1 MLSPLFTDFYEIT
14 MAYGYWKSGRAEREA
29 VFHLFFRK
37 MPFGGGYAIAAGLA
51 DAVSFLKEF
60 HFSQEDVDYL
70 GSLKDAKG
78 GPMFEPEFLRALAEM
93 RLTCDIDAI
102 PEGTVVFPHQPL
114 LRVRGPIWQAQ
125 LVESALLNLINFQT
139 LIATK
144 AARICQ
150 AAGDDEVI
158 EFGMRRAQGVDG
170 AMSATRAAFIGGC
183 RSTSNVLA
191 GQRYGIPVRGT
202 HSHSWVVSFA
212 TQPEAFKTFAE
223 TLPDNCVFL
232 VDTYG
237 TLQGVRDA
245 IDVGHELAQR
255 GHRLAGVRLDSGD
268 LAWLSIEARKLL
280 DAAGFQDTPII
291 ASNELDEHVIES
303 LKHQGAPIKIWG
315 VGGKLVTGGEQSAL
329 GGVYKLTAVREGDRW
344 EPRIKISEDAVK
356 VNLPGI
362 LQVRRFLKDRMFA
375 ADAIY
380 DESHPLPEEMRIV
393 DPSDPIRHRRVL
405 SDSTHEDLLQPLFR
419 KGRLVSEMPSLE
431 AIQGRTKSQIACL
444 HPSIKRLQSPHRYP
458 AGLESGLRE
467 RKMQLIAQHQVPS

>member
-1 MLSPLFTDFYEIT
+1 
-14 MAYGYWKSGRAEREA
+14 
-29 VFHLFFRK
+29 
-37 MPFGGGYAIAAGLA
+37 
-51 DAVSFLKEF
+51 
-60 HFSQEDVDYL
+60 
-70 GSLKDAKG
+70 
-78 GPMFEPEFLRALAEM
+78 M

-102 PEGTVVFPHQPL
+102 PEGTVVFAHQPL
-114 LRVRGPIWQAQ
+114 MRVRGPIWQAQ

-170 AMSATRAAFIGGC
+170 AMSATRASFIGGC
-183 RSTSNVLA
+183 TSTSNVLA

-202 HSHSWVVSFA
+202 HSHSWVVSFDS
-212 TQPEAFKTFAE
+212 QPKAFATFAE
-223 TLPDNCVFL
+223 ALPNNCVFL

-245 IDVGHELAQR
+245 IEIGHQIARR

-268 LAWLSIEARKLL
+268 LAWLSTEARKLL
-280 DAAGFQDTPII
+280 DAAGFESTPIL

-362 LQVRRFLKDRMFA
+362 LQVRRFLKDGMFVT
-375 ADAIY
+375 DAIY
-380 DESHPLPEEMRIV
+380 DETHPLPEELRIV
-393 DPSDPIRHRRVL
+393 DPSDPIRHRILPSV
-405 SDSTHEDLLQPLFR
+405 SPHEELLQPLFR
-419 KGRLVSEMPSLE
+419 KGQLVSDTPSLVD
-431 AIQGRTKSQIACL
+431 IQRRAKSQLASL
-444 HPSIKRLQSPHRYP
+444 HPTVKRLQSPHRYP
-458 AGLESGLRE
+458 AGLEGGLRD
-467 RKMQLIAQHQVPS
+467 RKMQLISQLQVQS